1 MTGWA
6 IGGAVAA
13 LVVVLVAAV
22 ALALR
27 KGRSEDGGDASVAP
41 RDGTR
46 SGPHPRPHPGVHSGG
61 AHPAGAR
68 RASAP
73 DDGPSGTRRDLRAV
87 PPPAPGPGGVLPRD
101 LAAAPGGLVLLQL
114 SSAFC
119 RDCRDTRAV
128 LSDVASELPGVV
140 HRDLDVAMRPE
151 LLRQLGVRDTPT
163 TLLVDPRGVE
173 LLRVAG
179 VPRRRDLHTALAP
192 HLDRRP
198 GASA

>member
-6 IGGAVAA
+6 IGAALAV
-13 LVVVLVAAV
+13 LVVVLVGAV

-27 KGRSEDGGDASVAP
+27 TGRSAGDAPAP
-41 RDGTR
+41 DEA
-46 SGPHPRPHPGVHSGG
+46 RPGHPGAG
-61 AHPAGAR
+61 HPGAR
-68 RASAP
+68 PGPGVAE
-73 DDGPSGTRRDLRAV
+73 DGPSGTRRDLRAV

-151 LLRQLGVRDTPT
+151 LLHHLGVRDTPT

-179 VPRRRDLHTALAP
+179 VPRRRDLHSALAP